1 MSYTLDNFLNKEI
14 LIRIEK
20 HQIEEFFKKL
30 PERILWRSKDK
41 PLAYIPPEHEFPIT
55 LTCNKDELSYRP
67 AGAAHIDPIMYPQV
81 IDVEDIVF
89 EETISSYHFDKS
101 IAKFLTE
108 KCL

>member
-1 MSYTLDNFLNKEI
+1 MSYTLDNFLNEEI
-14 LIRIEK
+14 SVKIEK

-41 PLAYIPPEHEFPIT
+41 PLAYIPPEHEFPIL
-55 LTCNKDELSYRP
+55 LTYDEYGLSYWP
-67 AGAAHIDPIMYPQV
+67 ANSRFDPVGYPQV

-89 EETISSYHFDKS
+89 EEAIPSYHFDKS

-108 KCL
+108 KYQ